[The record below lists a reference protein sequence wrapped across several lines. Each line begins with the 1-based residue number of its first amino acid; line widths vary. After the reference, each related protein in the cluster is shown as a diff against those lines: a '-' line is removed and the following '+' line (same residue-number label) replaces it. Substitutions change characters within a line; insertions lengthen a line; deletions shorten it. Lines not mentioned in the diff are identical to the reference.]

1 VRTHLTVPEIAARMG
16 VSAATAKRRIVEWM
30 LGTGSAPM
38 RPGRAY
44 VLTEQEFSAVM
55 EFTRYRTRPLGP
67 QNSEGS
73 QPYAEPVR
81 RRGAYAQ
88 LREQLS
94 EEFGHTTPRR
104 GRFEKLRE
112 EEREVLELNTTPRR
126 GKYAKLREEQKK
138 LMEER
143 KERLSKRPVVS
154 LALEK
159 KRRSDKPA

>member
-1 VRTHLTVPEIAARMG
+1 MSEREPRHTSHLTVPEIAARMG
-16 VSAATAKRRIVEWM
+16 VSAATAKRRIAEWM
-30 LGTGSAPM
+30 LGTGAAPM

-44 VLTEQEFSAVM
+44 VLTEQEFLAVM
-55 EFTRYRTRPLGP
+55 EFTRYRSRPMGP
-67 QNSEGS
+67 ATSEGS
-73 QPYAEPVR
+73 QPQPYAEPVR
-81 RRGAYAQ
+81 RRGSYAK

-94 EEFGHTTPRR
+94 EAFGPP
-104 GRFEKLRE
+104 
-112 EEREVLELNTTPRR
+112 TTPRR